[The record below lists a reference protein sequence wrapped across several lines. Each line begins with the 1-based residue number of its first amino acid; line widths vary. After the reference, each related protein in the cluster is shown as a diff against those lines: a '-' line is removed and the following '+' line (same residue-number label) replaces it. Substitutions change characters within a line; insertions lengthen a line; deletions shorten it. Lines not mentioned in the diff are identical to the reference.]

1 MLFLRPHSLIL
12 TPKCGLINIENIHL
26 AKNKKMKHL
35 LFIISA
41 FMITQTHAQDKTELP
56 GNTDL
61 PSTELELKT
70 LAELEKGLFKYSVE
84 DYFKKPE
91 QSSFQ
96 FSPDGNYF
104 SFRQRDENGKSHVYV
119 KNTDTDKI
127 NLAIEEGED
136 LIRGYGWAN
145 NSRLIYLKDKGG
157 DENYHIYAAD
167 IDGENSMDLTPFDGV
182 KANFS
187 NLLKDQR
194 DFVIVDLNK
203 NNPEIFEPYKL
214 NIVTGEL
221 TQLYKNEDASN
232 PISGYTFDKD
242 GNLKGYTQQEGATNY
257 SLYYRLGENEPFK
270 KMLTTTWQDNFYIA
284 GFDYAS
290 GNPHQAYVISNLES
304 NTDELIL
311 YDFET
316 NKEIKKVFS
325 NPTFDVG
332 GMSRSKLRN
341 YEIDYYY
348 FNGEKS
354 TTIPVSDAYKKMHE
368 KFQNQFGDKEFNI
381 SSVTDKEDKY
391 LIYVTS
397 DKLYGKYF
405 TYDVNEDAFKEIMD
419 LMPQLEEDNMAAMRS
434 LKFKTRDGLTIYAY
448 LTLPNTT
455 LTGAKVPLIV
465 NPHGGPYGPRDSWG
479 FNPESQLFA
488 SRGYATLQI
497 NYRGSGGYGKEFYLA
512 GNKQIGR
519 KMLNDLED
527 GVAYVKTLGLIDDSK
542 IAIYG
547 ASYGGLAT
555 LGSLVKTPDLYTCG
569 VDYVGVS
576 NLFTFFK
583 SFPPY
588 WKPYL
593 GQVYEQWYDENSKE
607 DQEIMKKVSPAL
619 NVDKMKKPLFVIQG
633 ANDPRVN
640 IDESDQ
646 VVLNLRKR
654 GFDVPYM
661 VKYDEGHGFG
671 KEHNKIELYKSM
683 MGFFAKH
690 LKGA

>member
-1 MLFLRPHSLIL
+1 
-12 TPKCGLINIENIHL
+12 
-26 AKNKKMKHL
+26 MKHL

-167 IDGENSMDLTPFDGV
+167 IDGKNSMDLTPFDGV

-221 TQLYKNEDASN
+221 TQLFKNEDASN

-497 NYRGSGGYGKEFYLA
+497 NYIGSGGYGKEFYLA

>member
-1 MLFLRPHSLIL
+1 
-12 TPKCGLINIENIHL
+12 
-26 AKNKKMKHL
+26 MKHL

-167 IDGENSMDLTPFDGV
+167 IDGKNSMDLTPFDGV

-214 NIVTGEL
+214 NIVSGEL

-242 GNLKGYTQQEGATNY
+242 GNLKGYTQKEGATNY

-304 NTDELIL
+304 NTDELLL

-354 TTIPVSDAYKKMHE
+354 TTIPVSDAYKKMHK
-368 KFQNQFGDKEFNI
+368 KFQNKFGDKEFNI

-607 DQEIMKKVSPAL
+607 DQGIMKKVSPAL

>member
-1 MLFLRPHSLIL
+1 
-12 TPKCGLINIENIHL
+12 
-26 AKNKKMKHL
+26 MKHL

-157 DENYHIYAAD
+157 DENYHIYASN
-167 IDGENSMDLTPFDGV
+167 IDGKNSMDLTPFDGV

>member
-1 MLFLRPHSLIL
+1 
-12 TPKCGLINIENIHL
+12 
-26 AKNKKMKHL
+26 
-35 LFIISA
+35 
-41 FMITQTHAQDKTELP
+41 MITQTQAQDKTELP

-127 NLAIEEGED
+127 NLAVEEGED

-167 IDGENSMDLTPFDGV
+167 IDGKNSMDLTPFDGV

-187 NLLKDQR
+187 NSLKDQK

-221 TQLYKNEDASN
+221 TQLYKNKDASN

-257 SLYYRLGENEPFK
+257 SLYYRLGEKEPFK

-316 NKEIKKVFS
+316 NKEVKKVFS

-419 LMPQLEEDNMAAMRS
+419 LMPQLEEDNMAEMRS

-448 LTLPNTT
+448 LTLPNIT
-455 LTGAKVPLIV
+455 LAGAKVPLIV

-671 KEHNKIELYKSM
+671 KEHNRIELYKSM

>member
-1 MLFLRPHSLIL
+1 MLFLWFHSLIL
-12 TPKCGLINIENIHL
+12 TPESDLTKIENLHL
-26 AKNKKMKHL
+26 AKIKKMKHL

-41 FMITQTHAQDKTELP
+41 FMITQTQAQDKTELP

-70 LAELEKGLFKYSVE
+70 LAELEKGLFNYSVE

-127 NLAIEEGED
+127 NLAVEEGED

-167 IDGENSMDLTPFDGV
+167 IDGKNSMDLTPFDGV

-187 NLLKDQR
+187 NSLKDQK

-257 SLYYRLGENEPFK
+257 SLYYRLGEKEPFK

-419 LMPQLEEDNMAAMRS
+419 LMPQLEEDNMAEMRS

-448 LTLPNTT
+448 LTLPNIT

-671 KEHNKIELYKSM
+671 KEHNRIELYKSM